1 MNRLDR
7 IEDKQKE
14 IEEKLEDSKHKKK
27 KFKLPMKIRSLA
39 KKSDKT
45 MTHVLVQYLTMKKQ
59 IEFKLCRIVSGNIIV
74 VGNKAHELNPEDV
87 WRYKKHTW
95 YIVREI
101 DRKPVSNRD
110 YKDVRKRG
118 DSTDEDTVL
127 IKAVLGA
134 IKKPEGAL
142 QNKNIILWILGLV
155 VAGVVVY
162 SFIGGG

>member
-14 IEEKLEDSKHKKK
+14 LEAEIESSKGKKK
-27 KFKLPMKIRSLA
+27 EFKLPWKIGSLA

-45 MTHVLVQYLTMKKQ
+45 MTHVLVQYLTIKQQ

-74 VGNKAHELNPEDV
+74 VNNKAHELDPKAI
-87 WRYKKHTW
+87 WRFKKHTW

-101 DRKPVSNRD
+101 DRKPVSNED
-110 YKDVRKRG
+110 YDAVRRRG

-134 IKKPEGAL
+134 IKKPEGVL
-142 QNKNIILWILGLV
+142 QNKNIILWILGIA
-155 VAGVVVY
+155 VAGVIVY
-162 SFIGGG
+162 SFLG